1 MAVYKSQYTGTQIDE
16 GIRKANSNAVDIVD
30 IKGDVASNKRKI
42 NSLSFSD
49 VQTHATNPLR
59 EISFNDSNYSVSYVE
74 ANPISAGEE
83 TELEKLSVN
92 GNVYK
97 ITHPTQVAKDHLYR
111 HRIRFVEGTL
121 GFDNIGDTFFDV
133 YVLGYSTPFTELLSY
148 VNPFE
153 VAGTTGI
160 YINGE
165 YDKPIFAVYYNT
177 NIPQNSTQWIAL
189 TVPTYSDI
197 ITTPNNITFKS
208 ITYNK
213 QFAINPQYTDEVTA
227 V

>member
-1 MAVYKSQYTGTQIDE
+1 MAVYKSQYTGQQIDE
-16 GIRKANSNAVDIVD
+16 GIRKANYNGVDIVD
-30 IKGDVASNKRKI
+30 IKGDVASIKGKL
-42 NSLSFSD
+42 NSLSFSN
-49 VQTHATNPLR
+49 VQTLPTNPLR
-59 EISFNDSNYSVSYVE
+59 EVEYNDNHYSVSYVE
-74 ANPISAGEE
+74 ANPTSAGDE
-83 TELEKLSVN
+83 TELEKISVN

-133 YVLGYSTPFTELLSY
+133 YVLGYSTPFTESLSY

-165 YDKPIFAVYYNT
+165 YDKPVFAVYYNT
-177 NIPQNSTQWIAL
+177 TIPHNSTQWIVL

-197 ITTPNNITFKS
+197 ITTPNNITFKT

-213 QFAINPQYTDEVTA
+213 QFAVYPQYTDEVTA